1 MTDVREV
8 VAAERRELADLLA
21 GLRDEDWGSPSLC
34 DGWRV
39 REVVAHLTMP
49 FRYSVARVLLGLVRN
64 RGDFNKL
71 ADRAAR
77 QDGEK
82 LTAGELVAVLRA
94 NPYHPWKPPGGG
106 LVGALSHDV
115 IHGLDIT
122 VALGLDRR
130 VPLDRLQLVLGGTK
144 PKHVKYFGAD
154 LQDVVLRA
162 DDLDWSLGS
171 GQQELSGNA
180 QDLLLVLCNRKLPPG
195 RVSGTPSPRFTK
207 A

>member
-1 MTDVREV
+1 MTDVQEA
-8 VAAERRELADLLA
+8 VAAERRDLADLLA
-21 GLRDEDWGSPSLC
+21 GLPDEDWDSPSLC
-34 DGWRV
+34 NGWRV

-49 FRYSVARVLLGLVRN
+49 FRYSIARFLLGMVRA
-64 RGDFNKL
+64 RGDFHKM

-77 QDGEK
+77 QDAEK
-82 LTAGELVAVLRA
+82 LTADELVAVLRA
-94 NPYHPWKPPGGG
+94 NAHHPWKPPGGG

-130 VPLDRLQLVLGGTK
+130 VPLDRLQLVLDGIK
-144 PKHVKYFGAD
+144 PKNVRFFGAD

-171 GQQELSGNA
+171 GQQELSGSA
-180 QDLLLVLCNRKLPPG
+180 QDLLLVLCGRKLPPG
-195 RVSGTPSPRFTK
+195 RVSGAPSSRFTT

>member
-21 GLRDEDWGSPSLC
+21 GLRDEDWDSPSLC

-49 FRYSVARVLLGLVRN
+49 YRYSVAQILLGLVRN

-77 QDGEK
+77 QDVEE
-82 LTAGELVAVLRA
+82 LTADELVAVLRA
-94 NPYHPWKPPGGG
+94 NAYHPWKPPGGG

-130 VPLDRLQLVLGGTK
+130 VPLI
-144 PKHVKYFGAD
+144 A
-154 LQDVVLRA
+154 
-162 DDLDWSLGS
+162 
-171 GQQELSGNA
+171 
-180 QDLLLVLCNRKLPPG
+180 CNSCWAG
-195 RVSGTPSPRFTK
+195 RSPST
-207 A
+207 